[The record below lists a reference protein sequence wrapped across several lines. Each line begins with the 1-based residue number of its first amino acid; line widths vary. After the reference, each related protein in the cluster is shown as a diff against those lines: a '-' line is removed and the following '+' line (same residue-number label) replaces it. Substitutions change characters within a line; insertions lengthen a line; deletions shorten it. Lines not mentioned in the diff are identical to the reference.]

1 MSSMAKITHPRQQI
15 NSQILPQPCPHLVE
29 FLSNNGSKPFRA
41 LQDCLR
47 VKPSGGHASICHDP
61 NEVPQCGTY
70 RKFARQLRVNGG
82 VNGTYSMRA
91 SRVQSSRV
99 NGGVDQFR
107 RSKVGGSAV
116 EIFIVGCNPCC
127 S

>member
-15 NSQILPQPCPHLVE
+15 NVQILPQPCPHLAE
-29 FLSNNGSKPFRA
+29 FLSNNGSKPFWA

-47 VKPSGGHASICHDP
+47 VKPRVATHLSATIPRRSRDVAHTESP
-61 NEVPQCGTY
+61 RVPD
-70 RKFARQLRVNGG
+70 
-82 VNGTYSMRA
+82 SMRA
-91 SRVQSSRV
+91 SRAQSSRV
-99 NGGVDQFR
+99 NDSVDQFH